1 MENSLKV
8 TNVLSDPTRYK
19 IYQSFLETKT
29 PKTVADIADL
39 FNIHPNVARLH
50 LTKLQEIKLLNTYYE
65 KSGKGGRPKRVY
77 ILSDHVIELTFQ
89 HRDYKM
95 LAEMMLISLIT
106 LGDVGKKALY
116 DKGKAY
122 GEQIMLPHAFEIN
135 YQDTSENYIL

>member
-1 MENSLKV
+1 MENTLKV

-77 ILSDHVIELTFQ
+77 ILCDHVIELTLT
-89 HRDYKM
+89 HMVNKI
-95 LAEMMLISLIT
+95 LAE
-106 LGDVGKKALY
+106 
-116 DKGKAY
+116 
-122 GEQIMLPHAFEIN
+122 IMLNTLLNLI
-135 YQDTSENYIL
+135 DK